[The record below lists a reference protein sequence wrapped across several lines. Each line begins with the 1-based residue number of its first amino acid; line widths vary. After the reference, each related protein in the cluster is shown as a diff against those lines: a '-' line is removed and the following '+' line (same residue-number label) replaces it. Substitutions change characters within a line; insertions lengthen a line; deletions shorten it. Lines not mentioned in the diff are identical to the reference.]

1 VKKLLLLFLA
11 AVFAVAAFAA
21 VSGAVA
27 DIDRFGNVHTDIPQD
42 VVEAAGLEVGDMLQI
57 TLPEFTIVAPFV
69 RTYGDVDRGDPL
81 LRIPRETV
89 QLAIN
94 YGNFAEVYGLEV
106 GSPVEISLVE
116 KGTYLD
122 ELEIRNLVRTYDRE
136 DYESDEVFANFR
148 EVTIGNIAPGK
159 FYRSTHPAMD
169 NAWGPYSNRLMREAG
184 IRTAINLSDS
194 DEELAKAYDYCD
206 YYRAIGEEGNV
217 INLFMG
223 VDLLSDDFAHKL
235 REGLLFMIEREPP
248 YLIHCVEGKD
258 RAGLTVAILGAIM
271 DATADEVFKDYVK
284 SYENFY
290 HVEPDTPAYAAV
302 KKIIVDIF
310 TDLNSGIP
318 VDDRNIKNIA
328 MRYLVDRVGL
338 TLEEIEALQN
348 ALK

>member
-1 VKKLLLLFLA
+1 MKKVLLIGLVAL
-11 AVFAVAAFAA
+11 FAVAAPAG
-21 VSGAVA
+21 VSGVVTEV
-27 DIDRFGNVHTDIPQD
+27 DRFGNVHTDIEQSA
-42 VVEAAGLEVGDMLQI
+42 VEAAGLEVGDMLRI
-57 TLPEFTIVAPFV
+57 TLPEFDVLAPFV

-81 LRIPRETV
+81 ARIPREHI

-94 YGNFAEVYGLEV
+94 YGNFAEVFKLEV
-106 GSPVEISLVE
+106 GSSVEIALVE

-148 EVTIGNIAPGK
+148 EVTLGDTAPGRL
-159 FYRSTHPAMD
+159 YRSTHPAMD
-169 NAWGPYSNRLMREAG
+169 NAWGPYANELMREAG
-184 IRTAINLSDS
+184 IMTAINLSDS
-194 DEELAKAYDYCD
+194 DEELEKAYDYCD

-223 VDLLSDDFAHKL
+223 VDLLSDDFAQKL
-235 REGLLFMIEREPP
+235 RQGLLFMIEREPP
-248 YLIHCVEGKD
+248 YLVHCVEGKD
-258 RAGLTVAILGAIM
+258 RAGLTIALLGAIM
-271 DATADEVFKDYVK
+271 DATAEDVFKDYVK

-302 KKIIVDIF
+302 EKIIVDIF

-338 TLEEIEALQN
+338 TLEEIEALQETM
-348 ALK
+348 K